1 MILNSALD
9 ISELKETQSSLLHTK
24 DELARKNM
32 SLSSALSLAKVI
44 PWGCDVERDVFYC
57 DYDAY
62 HPDNASG
69 PDKHGHYMI
78 PTERYFA
85 GVHPDY
91 RQEAIRMI
99 AELKEGKRTNFTK
112 PTWSIGST
120 NANGNGCRCSAVFPA
135 EVWAGNPFR

>member
-1 MILNSALD
+1 M
-9 ISELKETQSSLLHTK
+9 
-24 DELARKNM
+24 
-32 SLSSALSLAKVI
+32 SLAKVI

-62 HPDNASG
+62 HPDHAPE
-69 PDKHGHYMI
+69 PDGHGCYVVPM
-78 PTERYFA
+78 ERYFA

-99 AELKEGKRTNFTK
+99 AELKEGKRTEFHETYMVH
-112 PTWSIGST
+112 WF

>member
-1 MILNSALD
+1 
-9 ISELKETQSSLLHTK
+9 
-24 DELARKNM
+24 M

-62 HPDNASG
+62 HPDHAPE
-69 PDKHGHYMI
+69 PDGHGCYVVPM
-78 PTERYFA
+78 ERYFA

-99 AELKEGKRTNFTK
+99 AELKEGKRTEFHETYMVHWFNEREPPPQKCGRETRFADRFG
-112 PTWSIGST
+112 PTYY
-120 NANGNGCRCSAVFPA
+120 RA
-135 EVWAGNPFR
+135 ERNRTGVTEG

>member
-1 MILNSALD
+1 
-9 ISELKETQSSLLHTK
+9 
-24 DELARKNM
+24 M

-62 HPDNASG
+62 HPDHAPE
-69 PDKHGHYMI
+69 PDGHGCYVVPM
-78 PTERYFA
+78 ERYFA

-99 AELKEGKRTNFTK
+99 AELKEGKRTEFHETYMVHWFNERE
-112 PTWSIGST
+112 WEW
-120 NANGNGCRCSAVFPA
+120 CRCSAVFPA